1 MKGMVQRGTIPER
14 LAQIENTTKK
24 NTELLESLKLKIE
37 QMECKIQSIES
48 NSHIASV
55 VTMVL
60 AIVVAKKEIQQLR
73 DIVDEMRIETD
84 VSENIDLDSIID
96 IEGLENIELK

>member
-1 MKGMVQRGTIPER
+1 MVQRGTIPER

-24 NTELLESLKLKIE
+24 NTEILDSLKAKIE

-48 NSHIASV
+48 NSHIAPII
-55 VTMVL
+55 TMVL
-60 AIVVAKKEIQQLR
+60 AIVASKKEIQQLR